1 MDQPFEKHFAEELAD
16 IFDAENQILKA
27 LPKIIDAVSSTE
39 LKQAFEQHRIA
50 TQGQVR
56 RLEQIFS
63 DLGTQP
69 QKKCKGMAGLLAEG
83 EEIMNEDLEP
93 HIMDAAIIG
102 ACQKVEHYEIAAY
115 GTARTFAALLGNE
128 EAVELLEETLEE
140 EKEAD
145 NLLTEIAESQIN
157 VEAVTG
163 EGESEES
170 GEEEIA
176 QPRASRDKTTA
187 DRSRGRSTSTPSR
200 SGSGKGGSRS
210 ARKG

>member
-1 MDQPFEKHFAEELAD
+1 MNQPFEKHFAEELAD

-27 LPKIIDAVSSTE
+27 LPKIIEAVSSTE

-50 TQGQVR
+50 TQGHVR

-63 DLGTQP
+63 DLGEQP
-69 QKKCKGMAGLLAEG
+69 EKKCKGMAGLLAEG
-83 EEIMNEDLEP
+83 EEIMKEDLEP
-93 HIMDAAIIG
+93 HIKDAAIIG

-128 EAVELLEETLEE
+128 DAIELLEETLEE

-145 NLLTEIAESQIN
+145 NLLTEIAESHIN
-157 VEAVTG
+157 VEAITG
-163 EGESEES
+163 EDESEES
-170 GEEEIA
+170 SEEEMA
-176 QPRASRDKTTA
+176 QPRARPDKMTA

-200 SGSGKGGSRS
+200 PGATKGGSRT